1 MKKLLVLVLALSFI
15 MSLGLANALADDGI
29 QVGIVLPTK
38 DEPRW
43 IQDET
48 RFSAILDQ
56 AGFTYQVLFSQ
67 GNVATEKSNVETLVS
82 KGMKVLI
89 LRP

>member
-1 MKKLLVLVLALSFI
+1 MKKLLAFVLALSFLMS
-15 MSLGLANALADDGI
+15 MSLVSAMADGEI

-48 RFSAILDQ
+48 RFAAILDQ

-67 GNVATEKSNVETLVS
+67 GNSDHEGYESAHYL
-82 KGMKVLI
+82 
-89 LRP
+89 PA